1 MDKTA
6 VLQALALSEKNRSTI
21 KIKTFH
27 SDKPVIGAVQKI
39 LSHIVILKS
48 PASEAVTLTFADI
61 ESVIGFQESGFR
73 KAVSRI
79 IGAFP

>member
-6 VLQALALSEKNRSTI
+6 VLQALALSEKNRSLI
-21 KIKTFH
+21 KVKTSR

-48 PASEAVTLTFADI
+48 PASEAVTVTFADI

-73 KAVSRI
+73 KAVARI
-79 IGAFP
+79 MAAFP